1 MKRQTAP
8 VTEMI
13 AGVIAV
19 IVLAAESDSFS
30 FRHSIIGIIL
40 VMFIVQGFRES
51 KTFYLSLLFSTIFAL
66 ATLLTLG
73 KFIDF
78 LRDTDFFRLKVDRDF
93 TYFLLWLFFTG
104 WAMVIDQVLENR
116 RLQKQTVAESE
127 T

>member
-19 IVLAAESDSFS
+19 IALAAESDSFS

-40 VMFIVQGFRES
+40 VLFIVQGFWKS
-51 KTFYLSLLFSTIFAL
+51 KTFYLSLLFSAIFAL
-66 ATLLTLG
+66 VTLLALG
-73 KFIDF
+73 KLIDF
-78 LRDTDFFRLKVDRDF
+78 VRDSDFFRLKVDRDF
-93 TYFLLWLFFTG
+93 AYLSLWLSFTG
-104 WAMVIDQVLENR
+104 WVLAIDQALENR
-116 RLQKQTVAESE
+116 RLQKITGAELE